1 MPNIV
6 FIGDVHGLMDKY
18 QRLLLKFMEPT
29 IQIGDMGVGFRKN
42 GAWITTD
49 FLDSKDRW
57 FHGNHDDPSMCEKE
71 KGYLGRF
78 GVTPEG
84 VFFVSGAFSVDAF
97 YRKAGIDWWP
107 NEQLNYG
114 EMEEALDLYKATKP
128 DIVATHD
135 CPRSM
140 YQFMLNKIGK
150 PQGPLYENSTSH
162 ALEAMFNFHQP
173 KVWVFGHWHTSI
185 DQQIGD
191 TRFICL
197 NELEPITLEW

>member
-1 MPNIV
+1 MKV
-6 FIGDVHGLMDKY
+6 TFIGDVHGKMAQY
-18 QRLLLKFMEPT
+18 ERLLYRFTEPT
-29 IQIGDMGVGFRKN
+29 IQIGDMGVGFRKD
-42 GAWITTD
+42 GQWITTN
-49 FLDSKDRW
+49 FLSDKDKW
-57 FHGNHDDPSMCEKE
+57 FHGNHDDPKMCETE
-71 KGYLGRF
+71 KGYLGRY

-84 VFFVSGAFSVDAF
+84 VFFMGGAFSVDAF

-114 EMEEALDLYKATKP
+114 EMEEALELYKATKP

-162 ALEAMFNFHQP
+162 ALEAMFSFHQP